1 MRLRTYPNMK
11 KAQYAHEKV
20 HQDPEGSVLDGA
32 SISSKLLLS
41 VHEAAELL
49 GVSKRTVYLLLA
61 TGELARSKVRRRT
74 MIHRDEVI
82 RFAAGAGGNQKDERR
97 APAASKA
104 CTEDA

>member
-1 MRLRTYPNMK
+1 MK

-20 HQDPEGSVLDGA
+20 HQGAEGSVHGGA
-32 SISSKLLLS
+32 FSISPKLLLS

-82 RFAAGAGGNQKDERR
+82 RFAAGAGEGQKDDETG
-97 APAASKA
+97 PTGPKV